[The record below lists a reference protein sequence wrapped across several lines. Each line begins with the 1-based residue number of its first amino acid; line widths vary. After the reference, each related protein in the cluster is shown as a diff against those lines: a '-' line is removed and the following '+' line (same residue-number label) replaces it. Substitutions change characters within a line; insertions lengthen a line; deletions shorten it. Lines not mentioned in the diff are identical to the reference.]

1 MAGVIAKL
9 LRLTTSR
16 KPSYRRAGVKI
27 GTVSA
32 PTYLEQGDVSLEQAL
47 EIVRDPNIALA
58 FEDEEGGVQPLTAEE
73 RAEIETGIVVALA
86 QADDDDTDDAVSG
99 DDAGTSEPTAQTDPA
114 APEPAAA
121 PKPASKG
128 GSGKAKGTAA

>member
-1 MAGVIAKL
+1 MAGVIAKR

-16 KPSYRRAGVKI
+16 KPSYRRGGVKI

-58 FEDEEGGVQPLTAEE
+58 FEDEEGGVQPLTADE
-73 RAEIETGIVVALA
+73 RSEIEAGIVVALA
-86 QADDDDTDDAVSG
+86 QAADADDAAGG
-99 DDAGTSEPTAQTDPA
+99 DDAGTTEPTAQPNPPA
-114 APEPAAA
+114 SEPAAA
-121 PKPASKG
+121 PKPASTG
-128 GSGKAKGTAA
+128 GGKAKGTPA